1 MLTIPPLVVGTVH
14 PDPALWERY
23 VECGAGGPPAFDTA
37 RHYGDASEGALGAFL
52 ERNDLRGRALLIG
65 KGAHTPDCAPEHVAP
80 QLTRSLELLR
90 TDHVDLY
97 LLHRDDPS
105 VPVGA
110 WVEALEAELEA
121 GRVRAIGA
129 SNWTAERYEAFD
141 AEAARAGATPFS
153 ILSNQLSLAEMRE
166 PVWAGCLRAD
176 TRWHERTGVPLLA
189 WSAQARGY
197 FSDRARDAEIERCW
211 GSRANAGR
219 RARARWLAGEL
230 GVPPVSVAI
239 AWLLARPFATHAL
252 VGPTSPAELDA
263 CLAGTRL
270 TLSEDRLRWLA
281 RG

>member
-1 MLTIPPLVVGTVH
+1 MIPRVVHGTVRA
-14 PDPALWERY
+14 DPALWERY
-23 VECGAGGPPAFDTA
+23 VEHVGGRPAFDTA

-52 ERNDLRGRALLIG
+52 ERNGLRGRTVLIG
-65 KGAHTPDCAPEHVAP
+65 KGAHTPECSPGHVAP

-97 LLHRDDPS
+97 LLHRDDPAS
-105 VPVGA
+105 PIRA
-110 WVEALEAELEA
+110 WIEALEAELEA

-129 SNWTAERYEAFD
+129 SNWTAERYEAFN
-141 AEAARAGATPFS
+141 AEAERVGTTPFS

-166 PVWAGCLRAD
+166 PVWSGCLRAD

-197 FSDRARDAEIERCW
+197 FSGRARDAEMARCW
-211 GSRANAGR
+211 GSRTNAGR
-219 RARARWLAGEL
+219 RARADGLAGEL
-230 GVPPVSVAI
+230 GVPAVTVAI
-239 AWLLARPFATHAL
+239 AWLLARPFPAHAV

-263 CLAGTRL
+263 CLAAAEL
-270 TLSEDRLRWLA
+270 TLPEDRLRWLA